1 MTPPSS
7 PRAGEPRTEAGRRL
21 WDSAHGLTRLDKAV
35 TRDKA
40 RDLIREEVLR
50 IEAEARAGEAALDR
64 LRLELNVYDAMPVH
78 EYTEETIRSAE
89 GRIIIAAREVARRAG
104 EAEGGA
110 RLDVDRLAR
119 AMMEA
124 LTPGYRE
131 GPGSKAYKT
140 MHRRRAEAIAA
151 EYAALASPE
160 PPREAEG
167 GVRPLN
173 EERLVRA
180 LKALHG
186 DNVPLYARHVRT
198 TPEDY
203 AAKILEMDRLAS
215 PEPDEEA
222 R

>member
-7 PRAGEPRTEAGRRL
+7 PRAGEPAKVLAAMKPEDDWSDKFYAALTALWRVVKGTEIPAMGT
-21 WDSAHGLTRLDKAV
+21 APHVVMAQ
-35 TRDKA
+35 
-40 RDLIREEVLR
+40 LIEDV
-50 IEAEARAGEAALDR
+50 AWSGRAGEAALDR

-160 PPREAEG
+160 P
-167 GVRPLN
+167 
-173 EERLVRA
+173 
-180 LKALHG
+180 
-186 DNVPLYARHVRT
+186 
-198 TPEDY
+198 
-203 AAKILEMDRLAS
+203 
-215 PEPDEEA
+215 DEEA

>member
-104 EAEGGA
+104 EAEGGGC
-110 RLDVDRLAR
+110 AR
-119 AMMEA
+119 ATTLFGHMSSVSTRQEN
-124 LTPGYRE
+124 
-131 GPGSKAYKT
+131 
-140 MHRRRAEAIAA
+140 
-151 EYAALASPE
+151 
-160 PPREAEG
+160 
-167 GVRPLN
+167 RPFSMTK
-173 EERLVRA
+173 V
-180 LKALHG
+180 
-186 DNVPLYARHVRT
+186 
-198 TPEDY
+198 
-203 AAKILEMDRLAS
+203 
-215 PEPDEEA
+215 
-222 R
+222 